1 MSNSRR
7 SFHLYTHRKPRM
19 TGSAMDKLRSA
30 LGGKLSLEVLIT
42 VKEQVTADAISKVGF
57 RRRKTQSVP
66 TPPSLPLRV

>member
-1 MSNSRR
+1 
-7 SFHLYTHRKPRM
+7 M

-30 LGGKLSLEVLIT
+30 LGGKLSLEVLMT

-57 RRRKTQSVP
+57 CRRKTQSVP